1 MASSRPVRP
10 VPCARAAPWALIAVA
25 LGAGL
30 GGAGCTASRAY
41 FSDVDAMS
49 AVVTTEID
57 AASDRVR
64 LAIYTFTDEN
74 IQNAL
79 IDASARGVSVMVA
92 ADAGQSTTISDQI
105 GVLTNLRE
113 GGVEVRI
120 GDGYGGGILH
130 HKFLVVDGS
139 TVLTGSFNYT
149 RAANE
154 TNDENLVVL
163 SDANLAGAYEDAFAD
178 VWARAQ
184 E

>member
-1 MASSRPVRP
+1 MAPSRHVRL
-10 VPCARAAPWALIAVA
+10 AASVLLAVA
-25 LGAGL
+25 GL
-30 GGAGCTASRAY
+30 MDTGCTASRAY
-41 FSDVDAMS
+41 FSGVDDVAG
-49 AVVTTEID
+49 VVTAEID
-57 AASDRVR
+57 ASASTVS

-79 IDASARGVSVMVA
+79 IDAAGRGVAVQVV
-92 ADAGQSTTISDQI
+92 ADAGQSSTLSDQI

-113 GGVEVRI
+113 GGVEVRTSE
-120 GDGYGGGILH
+120 GFNGGIMH
-130 HKFLVVDGS
+130 HKFLVIDGS

-149 RAANE
+149 RSANE
-154 TNDENLVVL
+154 ANDENLVVL

>member
-1 MASSRPVRP
+1 MAFSPHVRLLLLP
-10 VPCARAAPWALIAVA
+10 FAAGV
-25 LGAGL
+25 LGV
-30 GGAGCTASRAY
+30 GCTASRAY

-49 AVVTTEID
+49 SVVTTEVD

-79 IDASARGVSVMVA
+79 IDAAGRGVSVMVA
-92 ADAGQSTTISDQI
+92 ADAGQSTTLSDQI

-113 GGVEVRI
+113 AGVEVRI
-120 GDGYGGGILH
+120 GDGYNGGILH
-130 HKFLVVDGS
+130 HKFMVVDGS

-149 RAANE
+149 RSANE
-154 TNDENLVVL
+154 ANDENLVVL